1 MIQLS
6 TVNILATLT
15 TVSIAQVLISRY
27 GTLTEMAKAQVE
39 ELQTIP
45 GIGPRKAQ
53 QIQSAF
59 ELAQLLSREVALEQP
74 IVDTPERVAALFR
87 EEAKVANNEAFYV
100 ILLNARL
107 RLIKI
112 VPISTG
118 TLNSVAVDERAVF
131 RQAVT
136 ANAFALTLVHFHPS
150 GDPTPSC
157 ADIAITRD
165 IVRAGSVLRI
175 KVLDHLILG
184 KTTTE
189 SPKDYFSL
197 REGGYIYE

>member
-74 IVDTPERVAALFR
+74 VMDTPERVAALFR
-87 EEAKVANNEAFYV
+87 EEAKSANNEALYSDSQKKF
-100 ILLNARL
+100 
-107 RLIKI
+107 
-112 VPISTG
+112 
-118 TLNSVAVDERAVF
+118 
-131 RQAVT
+131 
-136 ANAFALTLVHFHPS
+136 
-150 GDPTPSC
+150 
-157 ADIAITRD
+157 
-165 IVRAGSVLRI
+165 
-175 KVLDHLILG
+175 
-184 KTTTE
+184 
-189 SPKDYFSL
+189 PK
-197 REGGYIYE
+197 